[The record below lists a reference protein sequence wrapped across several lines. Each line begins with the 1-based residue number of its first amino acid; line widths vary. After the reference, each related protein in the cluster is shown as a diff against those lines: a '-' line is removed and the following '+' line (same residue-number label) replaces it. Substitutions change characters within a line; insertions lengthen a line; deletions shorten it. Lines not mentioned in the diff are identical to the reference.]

1 MTSERSSVFVNGEK
15 YGCNS
20 ALCKISYNVLCGS
33 NSFELWIARG
43 IRAPSFRRLSGKI
56 SQLSMLNLQHAR
68 RTKSVQSAAVENQRG
83 VEDLRWNAAV
93 LSAAD
98 SSIRRA
104 DVIAEASLS
113 SRIGGIGG
121 LEKNNAGTLANPIA

>member
-1 MTSERSSVFVNGEK
+1 MTSKRSSVFGNGEK
-15 YGCNS
+15 HGYNS

-33 NSFELWIARG
+33 NNFELWIASG
-43 IRAPSFRRLSGKI
+43 IRATIFPRLSGKI

-98 SSIRRA
+98 TS
-104 DVIAEASLS
+104 
-113 SRIGGIGG
+113 
-121 LEKNNAGTLANPIA
+121 